1 MQKQEQKLKE
11 VLSRIFN
18 VSLATITEDASP
30 DTIENWDSLRHMNL
44 VLALEEEFDVEFTD
58 DQVVEILSYKLIKIV
73 LQEHG
78 IELIKGTSI

>member
-1 MQKQEQKLKE
+1 MQKQEQRLKE

-18 VSLATITEDASP
+18 VSLDTITEEASP

-78 IELIKGTSI
+78 VELIK

>member
-1 MQKQEQKLKE
+1 MQHQEQKLKE

-18 VSLATITEDASP
+18 VSPEMITDEASP

-44 VLALEEEFDVEFTD
+44 VLALEEEFGVEFTD

-73 LQEHG
+73 LKEHG
-78 IELIKGTSI
+78 IELV

>member
-1 MQKQEQKLKE
+1 MQVQEQKLKE

-18 VSLATITEDASP
+18 VSVDLIADDASP
-30 DTIENWDSLRHMNL
+30 DTIENWDSLRHMSL

-73 LQEHG
+73 LKEHG
-78 IELIKGTSI
+78 VELI

>member
-1 MQKQEQKLKE
+1 MQQQEQKLKE

-18 VSLATITEDASP
+18 VSLDTITEDASP

-44 VLALEEEFDVEFTD
+44 VLALEEEFGVEFTD

-73 LQEHG
+73 LKEHG
-78 IELIKGTSI
+78 MELV

>member
-1 MQKQEQKLKE
+1 MQQQEQKLKE

-18 VSLATITEDASP
+18 VSLDAITEDASP

-73 LQEHG
+73 LKEHG
-78 IELIKGTSI
+78 IELV

>member
-1 MQKQEQKLKE
+1 MQQQEQKLKE

-18 VSLATITEDASP
+18 VSLGTITEDASP

-44 VLALEEEFDVEFTD
+44 VLALEEEFGVGFTD

-73 LQEHG
+73 LKEHG
-78 IELIKGTSI
+78 IELV

>member
-1 MQKQEQKLKE
+1 MQQQEQKLKE

-18 VSLATITEDASP
+18 VSLDTITEDASP

-73 LQEHG
+73 LKEHG
-78 IELIKGTSI
+78 MELV

>member
-1 MQKQEQKLKE
+1 MQQQEQKLKQ

-18 VSLATITEDASP
+18 VSLDMISESASP
-30 DTIENWDSLRHMNL
+30 DTIESWDSIRHMNL
-44 VLALEEEFDVEFTD
+44 VLALEEEFDIEFTD

-78 IELIKGTSI
+78 VEFIQ

>member
-1 MQKQEQKLKE
+1 MQQTEQKLKE

-18 VSLATITEDASP
+18 VSLDMITDDASP

-78 IELIKGTSI
+78 IELV